1 VNNAEEIKKMAIF
14 PSLPDPTTMAD
25 VFRAFPHTIRP
36 LVEYHDRLLR
46 DRSPLTVGQRELI
59 AAYVSGVNACTYCH
73 GAHTMAARAFGVD
86 ETVFEGLMTSLD
98 AAAVDEKMKPILK
111 YVGKLT
117 RTPSRMT
124 EADAQAVYD
133 AGWDEQ
139 ALFDAVSVCALFNFM
154 NRIVEGAG
162 IKGDFLRAPPEE
174 QKAHMKRFSGG
185 EPRARDDAHEAPH
198 QYTKLLALWGIEG
211 RN

>member
-1 VNNAEEIKKMAIF
+1 MTKLF
-14 PSLPDPTTMAD
+14 PSLPDPPAMAD
-25 VFRAFPHTIRP
+25 VFRMFPHTIRP

-73 GAHTMAARAFGVD
+73 GAHTMAARAYGVD
-86 ETVFEGLMTSLD
+86 ETVFEGLMSDLET
-98 AAAVDEKMKPILK
+98 ATVEEKIKPILR

-124 EADAQAVYD
+124 AADAQAVYD
-133 AGWDEQ
+133 AGWDER

-154 NRIVEGAG
+154 NRIVEGTG
-162 IKGDFLRAPPEE
+162 IKADFLSMSKEE
-174 QKAHMKRFSGG
+174 QKATMRRFSGS
-185 EPRARDDAHEAPH
+185 EPRGRDDVHEAPH
-198 QYTKLLALWGIEG
+198 QYAKLLALWGIEKHT
-211 RN
+211 